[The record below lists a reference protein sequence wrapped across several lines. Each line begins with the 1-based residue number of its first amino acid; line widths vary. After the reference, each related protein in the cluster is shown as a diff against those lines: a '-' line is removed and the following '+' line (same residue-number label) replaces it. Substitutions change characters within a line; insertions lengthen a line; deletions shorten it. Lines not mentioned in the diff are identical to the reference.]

1 MKFKISPIDTSNIK
15 NSVNLELNSE
25 EAGKQEDKMETIREG
40 SNPNSNINLKSKKS
54 SEEGDT
60 KKMPKNYKL
69 MEEDKVMEVT
79 EKELKRYKD

>member
-1 MKFKISPIDTSNIK
+1 
-15 NSVNLELNSE
+15 
-25 EAGKQEDKMETIREG
+25 METIREG

-54 SEEGDT
+54 SEEGDA

-79 EKELKRYKD
+79 EK